1 MELLDAEAEV
11 VGILEGVL
19 LAGFGAS
26 AVVPRLPRHDGGDAR
41 HPSGF
46 ARVGHG
52 IDRFRCGRGEHQ
64 VDTVAVDQ
72 VIERLIHRRD
82 LRHRD
87 VLASN
92 ELVALPLERFLR
104 TRSIE
109 NGEALR
115 LDVLEVTVEQ
125 SV

>member
-72 VIERLIHRRD
+72 VIGNLRATLRVRLAVFVDD
-82 LRHRD
+82 LH
-87 VLASN
+87 VVILA
-92 ELVALPLERFLR
+92 ADGQA
-104 TRSIE
+104 T
-109 NGEALR
+109 GEGLAR
-115 LDVLEVTVEQ
+115 EP
-125 SV
+125 